1 MKTIFVIGGMGA
13 GKSKAAKALVNQGLP
28 IIDLDK
34 VGHEVL
40 HYDVVKA
47 ELRETF
53 GEGIF
58 DENGEVVRNALAQV
72 AFASPTDTRKLNR
85 ITMPRIEDTFRA
97 RLDEV
102 AATGAPAC
110 VVEYSVFKN
119 REMSLAYLADVVVAV
134 LAPVEVRVKRAV
146 AAGWDELDVRRRIA
160 RQITD
165 ADRADQADVS
175 FNNDG
180 TPEELEA
187 KVVAWWKAYAAENG
201 LIEAEAADG
210 AAAEEPAGEP
220 VFKENEAWSS

>member
-1 MKTIFVIGGMGA
+1 MKKIFVIGGMGA
-13 GKSKAAKALVNQGLP
+13 GKSKAAKALVDQGLP

-40 HYDVVKA
+40 HMDIVKA

-58 DENGEVVRNALAQV
+58 DADGEVVRSALARV
-72 AFASPTDTRKLNR
+72 AFATPTDTRKLNR
-85 ITMPRIEDTFRA
+85 ITMPRIEDLFRE

-102 AATGAPAC
+102 EASGAPAC

-119 REMSLAYLADVVVAV
+119 REMSLAYLADVVLAV
-134 LAPVEVRVKRAV
+134 LAPVEVRVQRAV

-175 FNNDG
+175 FNNIG
-180 TPEELEA
+180 TPEELEEQ
-187 KVVAWWKAYAAENG
+187 VVAWWKAYAAENG
-201 LIEAEAADG
+201 IA
-210 AAAEEPAGEP
+210 
-220 VFKENEAWSS
+220 